1 MKKKLLIAIMASAA
15 TCGAMGQ
22 PSISGYP
29 YQQVPFTSVTLTPGS
44 FFGDRVRAAKEVTIL
59 LAFSKCK
66 SEHRYENFEKAAH
79 PSDKYSV
86 EKFMLFP
93 FDDTD
98 VYKTIEGAS
107 YMLQSFPDK
116 KLVNYIDSVL
126 NIVAKAQET
135 DGYLYTARTMNP
147 MRPHPWSGKKRW
159 EKVEDLS
166 HELYNL
172 GHMLDAAVAHYQAT
186 GSKKFLDIARRY
198 ADCVIREVGPNPGQ
212 ACVVPGHQIAEMGLA
227 KLYLATGDRHYL
239 DEAKFFLDYR
249 GKTTIR
255 NQYSQS
261 DIPVVKQREAWGHA
275 VRAGYM
281 YAGMADIAALT
292 GDSAYIKA
300 IDRIW
305 DNIVSKKYYLTGG
318 VGARHN
324 GEAFGADYELPNL
337 TAYNETCAAIAQCY
351 LNMRLFM
358 LHGDS
363 KYIDCLERTLYNGVI
378 SGMSIDGG
386 RFFYPNPLSADGIYK
401 FNADGTTTRQP
412 WFGCACCPS
421 NLSRFIPS
429 IPGYVYAVRGNDV
442 YVNLFMASKTN
453 VKVGGKEM
461 KLETE
466 TNYPWDGKVAIRVKG
481 NTNKNASLLVRI
493 PGWARGKVTPGGLY
507 SFTDKQKDDWNIA
520 VNGKNY
526 NVEKAEKGYIRINK
540 VKRGDVI
547 TLNLDMQP
555 RTILADKRITDDRGC
570 VAVERGPLVYCAES
584 ADNNGMKTNQIYIK
598 NNAVFNLIKDYK
610 IRNTEADGK
619 LFSVDA
625 LQTAAQELSK
635 NNEGN
640 LTLKNFNLTLIPYY
654 AWNHRGTGCMDVW
667 LKSTDLK

>member
-1 MKKKLLIAIMASAA
+1 MKKKLLITIITSVATSGAFAQPAI
-15 TCGAMGQ
+15 
-22 PSISGYP
+22 IGYP
-29 YQQVPFTSVTLTPGS
+29 YQQVPFTNVKLAPNS
-44 FFGDRVRAAKEVTIL
+44 FFGDRVKAAKEVTIP

-79 PSDKYSV
+79 PNDKYVV
-86 EKFMLFP
+86 EKFMLYP

-126 NIVAKAQET
+126 NIVGKAQEP
-135 DGYLYTARTMNP
+135 DGYL
-147 MRPHPWSGKKRW
+147 
-159 EKVEDLS
+159 
-166 HELYNL
+166 
-172 GHMLDAAVAHYQAT
+172 
-186 GSKKFLDIARRY
+186 ARRY
-198 ADCVIREVGPNPGQ
+198 ADCVLREVGPNPGQ
-212 ACVVPGHQIAEMGLA
+212 VCVVPGHQIAEMGLA
-227 KLYLATGDRHYL
+227 KLYLATGDRRYL

-261 DIPVVKQREAWGHA
+261 DIPVVEQREAWGHA

-300 IDRIW
+300 IDCIW

-318 VGARHN
+318 VGARHY

-337 TAYNETCAAIAQCY
+337 TAYNETCAASAQCY

-429 IPGYVYAVRGNDV
+429 VPGYVYAVRGNDV

-461 KLETE
+461 KIETE
-466 TNYPWDGKVAIRVKG
+466 TNYPWDGKVTIRIKG
-481 NTNKNASLLVRI
+481 NANKHASLLIRI
-493 PGWARGKVTPGGLY
+493 PGWARGEVTPGGLY
-507 SFTDKQKDDWNIA
+507 SFTDRQKDGWSIA
-520 VNGKNY
+520 VNGKNR
-526 NVEKAEKGYIRINK
+526 NAEKLEKGYIRINN
-540 VKRGDVI
+540 VKKGDVI
-547 TLNLDMQP
+547 TLNLDMEP
-555 RTILADKRITDDRGC
+555 RTVVADKRVMDDRGC

-584 ADNNGMKTNQIYIK
+584 ADNNGMKTHQIYIK

>member
-1 MKKKLLIAIMASAA
+1 MKKKLLITIITSVATSGAFAQPAI
-15 TCGAMGQ
+15 T
-22 PSISGYP
+22 GYP
-29 YQQVPFTSVTLTPGS
+29 YQQVPFTNVKLAPNS
-44 FFGDRVRAAKEVTIL
+44 FFGDRVKAAKEVTIP

-79 PSDKYSV
+79 PDDKYVV

-126 NIVAKAQET
+126 NIVGKAQEP

-147 MRPHPWSGKKRW
+147 KHPHPWSGLKRW

-186 GSKKFLDIARRY
+186 GSRKFLDIARRY
-198 ADCVIREVGPNPGQ
+198 ADCVLREVGPNPGQ
-212 ACVVPGHQIAEMGLA
+212 VCAVPGHQIAEMGLA
-227 KLYLATGDRHYL
+227 KLYLATGDRRYL

-261 DIPVVKQREAWGHA
+261 NIPVVEQREAWGHA

-305 DNIVSKKYYLTGG
+305 NNIVSKKYYLTGG
-318 VGARHN
+318 VGARHD

-429 IPGYVYAVRGNDV
+429 VPGYVYAVRGNDV

-461 KLETE
+461 KIETE
-466 TNYPWDGKVAIRVKG
+466 TNYPWDGKVTICIKG
-481 NTNKNASLLVRI
+481 NANKNASLLIRI
-493 PGWARGKVTPGGLY
+493 LGWARGEVTPGGLY
-507 SFTDKQKDDWNIA
+507 SFTDKQKDGWSVA
-520 VNGKNY
+520 VNGKNR
-526 NVEKAEKGYIRINK
+526 NAEKVEKGYIRINN
-540 VKRGDVI
+540 VKKGDVI
-547 TLNLDMQP
+547 TLNLDMEP
-555 RTILADKRITDDRGC
+555 RTVVADKRVMDDRGC

-584 ADNNGMKTNQIYIK
+584 ADNNGMKTYQIYIK

-625 LQTAAQELSK
+625 LQTTAQELSK
-635 NNEGN
+635 NNEGK